1 MLNILGI
8 IVIIYLIIHVF
19 KGEIGKVFNQL
30 FQTNPLILALVLILG
45 ILYLMCEGYMIKQL
59 AASFSNQFTT
69 KMGICCASSVA
80 FFRVVTFGSGTTISE
95 VLFYRSKG
103 MDTSDGIGM
112 TILHMIFYK
121 TALLLTS
128 ICALFYTYSWL
139 THTFHHVLLFLILG
153 MILTLLMI
161 VLLLFITLKE
171 NWHRRLVT
179 FLDRKIKRASWRQ
192 KLKKFNEQV
201 ISLRASVQKMIAE
214 PAHVFFV
221 FVLNIGKLFFW
232 YSIPYIVLHQESNIS
247 YLFSISLVALTL
259 ILSGVIPTPA
269 GIGSFE
275 FVYMLL
281 FRPVVGTVLAISS
294 LLLYRFASYIFPFI
308 CGMIYEGMKKRKQLK
323 REIKSIRRNQNV

>member
-1 MLNILGI
+1 MLNIIGI
-8 IVIIYLIIHVF
+8 IVIIYLIVHVF
-19 KGEIGKVFNQL
+19 RGEIGEVFRQL
-30 FQTNPLILALVLILG
+30 FQTDPFVLALVLVLG
-45 ILYLMCEGYMIKQL
+45 FLYLLCEGYMIKQL
-59 AASFSNQFTT
+59 SSSFSTKFTT

-103 MDTSDGIGM
+103 MDTSDGVGM

-128 ICALFYTYSWL
+128 IFALFYTYSWM
-139 THTFHHVLLFLILG
+139 THTFHHMLLFLALG

-161 VLLLFITLKE
+161 FLLLCITLKE
-171 NWHRRLVT
+171 KWHRGLVI
-179 FLDRKIKRASWRQ
+179 FLDRKIKRVSWRQ

-214 PAHVFFV
+214 PTQVIFV
-221 FVLNIGKLFFW
+221 FALNLGKLFFW
-232 YSIPYIVLHQESNIS
+232 YSIPYVVLHQESNIS

-281 FRPVVGTVLAISS
+281 FKPVVGPVSAISS
-294 LLLYRFASYIFPFI
+294 LLLYRFASYIFPFV
-308 CGMIYEGMKKRKQLK
+308 CGMIYEGMKKRNQLK
-323 REIKSIRRNQNV
+323 SEIKSIRGNENT